1 MNSQVCVNCSNKNDV
16 NTTNNRLVT
25 ESCGHVK
32 CMECLLQEK
41 SGCIACQNEINDD
54 ISNGSKVLAMENGV
68 NDVNKDN
75 NESSEI
81 AKPEKKKPKI
91 PHNIK
96 VDIGK
101 SKTSVAETLTARS

>member
-54 ISNGSKVLAMENGV
+54 INNGSKVLVENGV
-68 NDVNKDN
+68 NDANIDN

-91 PHNIK
+91 PHIK
-96 VDIGK
+96 FDIGK
-101 SKTSVAETLTARS
+101 SKTLDAETLTARS

>member
-1 MNSQVCVNCSNKNDV
+1 MNSQVCVNCSNKKDV

-54 ISNGSKVLAMENGV
+54 ISNGLDQDPSKTLEVENGV
-68 NDVNKDN
+68 NEVNIDSGQFEGSKT
-75 NESSEI
+75 ER
-81 AKPEKKKPKI
+81 KKPDT
-91 PHNIK
+91 PHIK
-96 VDIGK
+96 VETGK
-101 SKTSVAETLTARS
+101 V

>member
-1 MNSQVCVNCSNKNDV
+1 MNSQICVNCSNKKDV

-54 ISNGSKVLAMENGV
+54 ISNGSDLDVSKSLAVEYGV
-68 NDVNKDN
+68 NEVNIDN
-75 NESSEI
+75 NRSPEI
-81 AKPEKKKPKI
+81 AKTEKKKPETSHI
-91 PHNIK
+91 Q
-96 VDIGK
+96 VEIGK
-101 SKTSVAETLTARS
+101 LKMLKG